1 VKVLEEH
8 KLKKIWK
15 NLTQGWKGDLFYAI
29 LGIILAFLFYKAL
42 GLAFKTDL
50 PIVAVVTSSMQH
62 DNPEITFY
70 GWLENH
76 LNYNRSY
83 INSWPL
89 INGFSVGD
97 MLFVVNDGDYKVG
110 DVIVYSVPGEKVPIV
125 HRIVKINEDGTFQT
139 KGDNNQGQLWYEY
152 SVKREQIHGK
162 VYPPVV
168 PKLGYFKLIIMKIFG
183 VY

>member
-8 KLKKIWK
+8 ELKRIWK

-29 LGIILAFLFYKAL
+29 LGILLAFLFYKAL
-42 GLAFKTDL
+42 GFVFKTDL

-62 DNPEITFY
+62 DNPEVTFY

-89 INGFSVGD
+89 INGFYVGD
-97 MLFVVNDGDYKVG
+97 MLFVINDGNYKVG
-110 DVIVYSVPGEKVPIV
+110 DVIVYSVPGESVPIV
-125 HRIVKINEDGTFQT
+125 HRIIKVNEDGSFQT
-139 KGDNNQGQLWYEY
+139 KGDNNSGQLRYEY
-152 SVKREQIHGK
+152 SVKKEQIHGK
-162 VYPPVV
+162 VYPPVI